1 MCIYVDGLGVLL
13 EIIDKLRVD
22 MSPRWYD
29 IKMTNAY
36 VVLELCVNREAKSS
50 TEY

>member
-1 MCIYVDGLGVLL
+1 MLL

-22 MSPRWYD
+22 MSPRLAYD